1 VQSPEDTVA
10 DSTDNT
16 EATNPVDRPSPRR
29 RRPLHARIA
38 PSGPKRPRPV
48 AEIIHPEQQD
58 TAPPP
63 LLQSAPKT
71 VSAIIKAT
79 EGAAPP
85 PPKGVVAHQ
94 WPPQRGPPSPLPTF
108 IKFADLKAAGIVA
121 NHCALRILIERHGFP
136 KGRWFGSATHAWTVA
151 EVEEWLAERP
161 AERPVPDASTPKR
174 RSGEAE
180 KIGEAAA
187 NLDGDPAGTVSNA
200 SAKVGASRN
209 RRD

>member
-1 VQSPEDTVA
+1 
-10 DSTDNT
+10 
-16 EATNPVDRPSPRR
+16 
-29 RRPLHARIA
+29 
-38 PSGPKRPRPV
+38 V

-63 LLQSAPKT
+63 LSQSAPKT

-85 PPKGVVAHQ
+85 PPKVLAAHQ

-136 KGRWFGSATHAWTVA
+136 KGRWFGSATHVWTVA
-151 EVEEWLAERP
+151 EVEEWLAQRP
-161 AERPVPDASTPKR
+161 AERPVPDALTPKR
-174 RSGEAE
+174 WSPR
-180 KIGEAAA
+180 
-187 NLDGDPAGTVSNA
+187 
-200 SAKVGASRN
+200 
-209 RRD
+209 